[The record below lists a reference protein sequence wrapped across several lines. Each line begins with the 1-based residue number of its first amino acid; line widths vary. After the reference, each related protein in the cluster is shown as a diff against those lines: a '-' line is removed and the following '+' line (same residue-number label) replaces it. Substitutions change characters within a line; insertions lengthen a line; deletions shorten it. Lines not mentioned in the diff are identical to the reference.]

1 MYIESVPN
9 RHSPPAILL
18 RESYREAGKVRKR
31 TLANLSKWPPVVV
44 EGLRILLK
52 GGTAV
57 ADLTTAFDIT
67 RSRPHGHVA
76 AVLGTLRKL
85 RLDRTLA
92 ATASPE
98 RERAIA
104 LIVARILAPGSKL
117 ATARGLAADTA
128 RDSLAEMLGIESVD
142 EDELYAAMDWL
153 LERQG
158 TIETRLARRHLS
170 DGALVLYDLTSTYFE
185 GRCCPLAKRGY
196 SRDGRRD
203 KLQIVFGLLCNR
215 EGCPVA
221 VEVFDGNTADPNTV
235 GVHIE
240 KLRRRFAL
248 SRVVLVGDRG
258 MLTEARIREE
268 LAPAGFDWISALRA
282 PAIRELMSSGAVQRS
297 MFDETDLAEIR
308 CDAYPGERLIVCRN
322 ERLAEERARK
332 REALLQATEALLAP
346 IAGAT
351 QREKRRLSGKEK
363 IAMRVGKVIG
373 KYKMAKHFELDI
385 TETAFAYHRKADAI
399 AAEAALDGLY
409 IVRTSVPAT
418 ELDAEHTVRAYK
430 GLSVVER
437 AFRSLKTVD
446 LKVRPIYHYAGA
458 RVRAHV
464 FLCMLAYYVEWHM
477 RQRLKPL
484 LFDDEEPDVAEAAR
498 PSVVAPAEV
507 SPSAQDKARPKR
519 AFATVLNEMLPA
531 GAQSTRNGLGHGAVV
546 VAASHQLHQHVEPQ
560 RDVGSWSRRE
570 ESGGAGVGAP
580 AVGQDQLGSRVDG
593 CDGVSGGGRPTR
605 AAHAARL
612 WPRGVW
618 LHDLHREQ
626 RTVA

>member
-9 RHSPPAILL
+9 RNSPPAILL
-18 RESYREAGKVRKR
+18 RESYRDAGKVRKR
-31 TLANLSKWPPVVV
+31 TLANLSKWPSHLVA
-44 EGLRILLK
+44 GLRVLLK

-57 ADLTTAFDIT
+57 ADLTTAFDIV

-76 AVLGTLRKL
+76 AVLGSLRKL
-85 RLDRTLA
+85 RLERLIA
-92 ATASPE
+92 PAASPE
-98 RERAIA
+98 RARVIA

-128 RDSLAEMLGIESVD
+128 RDSLAEELGIERVD

-158 TIETRLARRHLS
+158 VIEQRLAKRHLS
-170 DGALVLYDLTSTYFE
+170 DGALVLYDLSSTYFE
-185 GRCCPLAKRGY
+185 GRCCALAKRG
-196 SRDGRRD
+196 

-221 VEVFDGNTADPNTV
+221 VEVFEGNTADPATV
-235 GVHIE
+235 GAQLE
-240 KLRRRFAL
+240 KLRRRFGL
-248 SRVVLVGDRG
+248 ERVVLVGDRG

-268 LAPAGFDWISALRA
+268 VAPAGLDWITTLRA
-282 PAIRELMSSGAVQRS
+282 PAIRELVSSGAVQRS
-297 MFDETDLAEIR
+297 MFDDTDLAEIR

-322 ERLAEERARK
+322 ERLAGERAHK

-346 IAGAT
+346 IVAAT
-351 QREKRRLSGKEK
+351 QREKRRLKGKET
-363 IAMRVGKVIG
+363 IALRVGKVIA

-385 TETAFAYHRKADAI
+385 TETSFTYRRNADAI

-418 ELDAEHTVRAYK
+418 ELDAEQTVRAYK
-430 GLSVVER
+430 GLSAVER

-446 LKVRPIYHYAGA
+446 LKVRPIYHYAAA

-484 LFDDEEPDVAEAAR
+484 LFDDEEREVAEAAR
-498 PSVVAPAEV
+498 ASVVAPAEV
-507 SPSAQDKARPKR
+507 SPSAQDKARRKRTASGESVHSFRTLLDDLATMTKNRVVAPLAGAEPFELITRPTAQQRR
-519 AFATVLNEMLPA
+519 AFKL
-531 GAQSTRNGLGHGAVV
+531 LGV
-546 VAASHQLHQHVEPQ
+546 
-560 RDVGSWSRRE
+560 
-570 ESGGAGVGAP
+570 
-580 AVGQDQLGSRVDG
+580 
-593 CDGVSGGGRPTR
+593 
-605 AAHAARL
+605 RL
-612 WPRGVW
+612 
-618 LHDLHREQ
+618 E
-626 RTVA
+626 RTQ